1 MTSDTKRQPFHAS
14 CVVIGERG
22 VLIRGVSGSG
32 KSTLARLLVARATQ
46 NGMFARLIG
55 DDRVYVTESHG
66 RLIARGHP
74 AIAGRMEVRGVGIVE
89 TEFEQACI
97 IRLVVDCSKQVRLRS
112 PEDEDRVVRI
122 HDVCVPR
129 IETMAM
135 DADLVLSLLVR
146 VDGRCRETDAA

>member
-1 MTSDTKRQPFHAS
+1 MTIDKTPRSFHAS

-22 VLIRGVSGSG
+22 VLIRGSSGSG
-32 KSTLARLLVARATQ
+32 KSTLARLLVARAMQ
-46 NGMFARLIG
+46 SGVFARLIG

-66 RLIARGHP
+66 RLIAQGHP

-97 IRLVVDCSKQVRLRS
+97 IRLVVDCSKQLRLRS
-112 PEDEDRVVRI
+112 PEGEDRLVRI

-135 DADLVLSLLVR
+135 DADLVLSLLGR
-146 VDGRCRETDAA
+146 FDGQYREMDAA